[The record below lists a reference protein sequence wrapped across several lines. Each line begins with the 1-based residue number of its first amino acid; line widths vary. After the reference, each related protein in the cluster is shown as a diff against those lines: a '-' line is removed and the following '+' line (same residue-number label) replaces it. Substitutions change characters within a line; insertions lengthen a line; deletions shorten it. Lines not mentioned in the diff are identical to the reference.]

1 MRLIVVLSGAF
12 GFMTVLAGSLAWD
25 KPLEI
30 SIVNG
35 IISALVAG
43 ILLRWWMRLW
53 ISCLEQVSR
62 DDAMSEQVQMEMESS
77 KQQSASRS
85 E

>member
-1 MRLIVVLSGAF
+1 MRLIVVMAGAF
-12 GFMTVLAGSLAWD
+12 GFMTVLAGSLAWE

-30 SIVNG
+30 SLVNG

-43 ILLRWWMRLW
+43 ILFRWWMKMW

-62 DDAMSEQVQMEMESS
+62 EDAWSEQSAQAEAEQSRQSS
-77 KQQSASRS
+77 GSKR
-85 E
+85 